1 MIEHIILD
9 EPHEMVQKKFN
20 QWRHQ
25 YALCIMVVRQSTS
38 NPDYTYA
45 YVTRNES
52 PPTKKGDKS

>member
-9 EPHEMVQKKFN
+9 EPHEMVQNKFN
-20 QWRHQ
+20 QWRQQ
-25 YALCIMVVRQSTS
+25 YALCIVLIRQSTN

-45 YVTRNES
+45 YVTRNEL